1 MEKRTF
7 EPDEIYLPITGKQ
20 FEDLTNEILV
30 AMNELAA
37 PDMVGP
43 DYFAGVLMSDIHS
56 RDHKLGRIKK
66 SELFEGCVNRIS
78 CQATYHIVEANQARL
93 KAQAEAAKVADADNV
108 TPITSAPDAEV
119 V

>member
-1 MEKRTF
+1 MEKRIF
-7 EPDEIYLPITGKQ
+7 ENDEIYLPITGKQ
-20 FEDLTNEILV
+20 FEDLTNEILI
-30 AMNELAA
+30 AMNELSA
-37 PDMVGP
+37 PDSVGP

-93 KAQAEAAKVADADNV
+93 KAQAEAVKVEASDNA
-108 TPITSAPDAEV
+108 TPITSVADAQIV
-119 V
+119 

>member
-1 MEKRTF
+1 MERRVF
-7 EPDEIYLPITGKQ
+7 ENDEVYLPITGKQ

-30 AMNELAA
+30 AMNELSA
-37 PDMVGP
+37 PDVVGP

-78 CQATYHIVEANQARL
+78 CQATYHIVEANQTRL
-93 KAQAEAAKVADADNV
+93 KAEPEAAKVAGADNV
-108 TPITSAPDAEV
+108 TPITRAAEAQV

>member
-30 AMNELAA
+30 AMNELAT
-37 PDMVGP
+37 PDVVGP

-93 KAQAEAAKVADADNV
+93 KAQAEAAKVAAADNV